1 MVLEKEY
8 ALIGA
13 TLIDGNGGTPVKDTI
28 VVVKDGVIEKIED
41 MRSMTIKTRIQEV
54 GVSGCYIMPGLID
67 LHVHLNGI
75 KTSWDV
81 GGVIENKYLKC
92 IRSVAD
98 TWKIL
103 DHGITTVRDMSWN
116 GLYLKKAIEEGSI
129 VGPRIIAYG
138 PPLSRT
144 GGHGD
149 LRRDIY
155 DLSSE
160 YVKQNSVTQM
170 LCDGVSEVRK
180 AVRELIS
187 RGADGIKLY
196 ASGGLL
202 WEKDRAQD
210 IHYSM
215 EELKAIVD
223 ETHMMVGFKVAA
235 HAESM
240 KAVKMCLEA
249 GVDTIEHGEELD
261 EEACKEM
268 ALRNVILIPTIA
280 SCFVGHYAFTQDQVK
295 SLYRNFRMAR
305 DLGVKMG
312 MGSDAI
318 TETLTPFGQYN
329 VTEIKRLVD
338 AGLSNMEAIVAA
350 TKIGAEVCGID
361 DKVGVIEEGKIADLL
376 VVKEDPTT
384 NIDILLNK
392 ENIKFVIKEG
402 NLVVEH

>member
-1 MVLEKEY
+1 MVLENKY
-8 ALIGA
+8 ALVGA

-28 VVVKDGVIEKIED
+28 VVVKDGVIEKIGD
-41 MRSMTIKTRIQEV
+41 KRSTTIKTRIQEV
-54 GVSGCYIMPGLID
+54 DISGCYIMPGLID
-67 LHVHLNGI
+67 VHVHLNGI

-196 ASGGLL
+196 AGGGAL
-202 WEKDRAQD
+202 WEKDRVQD

-223 ETHMMVGFKVAA
+223 ETHMMVGFKATA
-235 HAESM
+235 HAESL

-249 GVDTIEHGEELD
+249 GIDTIEHGEELD

-268 ALRNVILIPTIA
+268 AGDKLQR
-280 SCFVGHYAFTQDQVK
+280 
-295 SLYRNFRMAR
+295 
-305 DLGVKMG
+305 
-312 MGSDAI
+312 
-318 TETLTPFGQYN
+318 
-329 VTEIKRLVD
+329 VD
-338 AGLSNMEAIVAA
+338 M
-350 TKIGAEVCGID
+350 T
-361 DKVGVIEEGKIADLL
+361 
-376 VVKEDPTT
+376 
-384 NIDILLNK
+384 
-392 ENIKFVIKEG
+392 
-402 NLVVEH
+402 